1 MIVSKTP
8 LRMSYVGGGSDLP
21 SYYRQEV
28 GAVLSSSIDK
38 YIYIAVNRKFDG
50 KIRISYTKTEEVD
63 HRSQV
68 EHPLVRE
75 ALDMVGI
82 DGGIEIASMA
92 DIPSRGSGL
101 GSSSTF
107 SVGLVNVLKAYTNQ
121 FVSKE
126 DLARKACE
134 IEIERCGEP
143 IGKQDQYA
151 AAYGGLNLI
160 RFHPDDTVSVDPV
173 ICKKSFLDD
182 LDASTLVFYT
192 GKTRSASAILSDQ
205 SAAMKIESRRV
216 LMRRMVE
223 LAFILKEEIESENL
237 DAFGDILDENWR
249 LKSQIT
255 NGITSPDIDDWY
267 SRALKAGAKGGK
279 LLGAGNGGFLMFYAP
294 QESHYSIKKE
304 LSELRHVNMHL
315 ERNGAQI
322 IFYQP
327 T

>member
-107 SVGLVNVLKAYTNQ
+107 SVGLVNVLKAYR
-121 FVSKE
+121 
-126 DLARKACE
+126 D
-134 IEIERCGEP
+134 
-143 IGKQDQYA
+143 
-151 AAYGGLNLI
+151 
-160 RFHPDDTVSVDPV
+160 
-173 ICKKSFLDD
+173 
-182 LDASTLVFYT
+182 
-192 GKTRSASAILSDQ
+192 
-205 SAAMKIESRRV
+205 
-216 LMRRMVE
+216 
-223 LAFILKEEIESENL
+223 
-237 DAFGDILDENWR
+237 
-249 LKSQIT
+249 
-255 NGITSPDIDDWY
+255 
-267 SRALKAGAKGGK
+267 
-279 LLGAGNGGFLMFYAP
+279 
-294 QESHYSIKKE
+294 
-304 LSELRHVNMHL
+304 
-315 ERNGAQI
+315 
-322 IFYQP
+322 
-327 T
+327 